1 MSLVYIGMGLTGLF
15 MALSASGVLRVI
27 RQRIRRDPFGQRT
40 GPKVNTIIQVQKE
53 NENEP

>member
-27 RQRIRRDPFGQRT
+27 RQKLHRDPFGQRT

-53 NENEP
+53 NENES

>member
-15 MALSASGVLRVI
+15 MALSASGVFRVL

-40 GPKVNTIIQVQKE
+40 GPKVNTIIEVRKE
-53 NENEP
+53 NENES